1 MTLGQTLKEWAEPA
15 AVRRGENVPSHNEI
29 VHSSLTGGCTNGLE
43 NSLLGKEDLCLDWE
57 AEIQPFQWGICPQTP
72 PLVAPRTAPP
82 SDGSSVL
89 WFELGSSQLVL
100 PLPCPQHLHCSIPS
114 ALGLALGFPL
124 IFKQGF
130 PEFYFL
136 NLGVKS
142 YLLHCR
148 WILYH

>member
-72 PLVAPRTAPP
+72 PLVAPRTVPP

-89 WFELGSSQLVL
+89 WFELGSCLACTMFKILKMCCQYLKSRLLIEKFELGASLEGLTALVL
-100 PLPCPQHLHCSIPS
+100 HSHCHLWAGSEMQC
-114 ALGLALGFPL
+114 
-124 IFKQGF
+124 
-130 PEFYFL
+130 
-136 NLGVKS
+136 
-142 YLLHCR
+142 
-148 WILYH
+148 